1 MQEEN
6 KNIIFASVFLVNNTM
21 MVPETYW
28 TIQNQ
33 PTELVISALEFKINL
48 IDKVGLYRNFEVFF
62 VPQQVIYDGR

>member
-1 MQEEN
+1 
-6 KNIIFASVFLVNNTM
+6 M